1 MLVSVFFRRLLK
13 ESKIIQLSESIK
25 TLDQTFLPTFY
36 KRRQSSL
43 DFILIVVSSK
53 TENWKL
59 KTWPKLNFDG
69 FSIFVQ
75 CKVIKSSPYNQDILF
90 EYLNKLRYKK
100 FDSYCL
106 VYVFMLIKIEI
117 A

>member
-53 TENWKL
+53 TEN
-59 KTWPKLNFDG
+59 
-69 FSIFVQ
+69 
-75 CKVIKSSPYNQDILF
+75 
-90 EYLNKLRYKK
+90 
-100 FDSYCL
+100 
-106 VYVFMLIKIEI
+106 
-117 A
+117 